1 MKAAL
6 WIFVLIIAPFV
17 IAKGDQWR
25 KRGIGDTWAW
35 WKSENMPP
43 ELRSA
48 TLFLS
53 EQDVSTTLPVPMHG
67 RVDQVYQTKRG
78 ILIPLDT
85 KLRQIN
91 HIYESDII
99 QLSVYQVILSH
110 KYKVPVAKYGYV
122 RTVVETADGDKVRYI
137 KTTLLSE
144 KEVVKLWHRY
154 QSIRSGQVKPSC
166 SCGGK
171 FHM

>member
-1 MKAAL
+1 
-6 WIFVLIIAPFV
+6 
-17 IAKGDQWR
+17 
-25 KRGIGDTWAW
+25 
-35 WKSENMPP
+35 
-43 ELRSA
+43 
-48 TLFLS
+48 
-53 EQDVSTTLPVPMHG
+53 MHG